1 MAAEPLFHYEIEESV
16 DPFGL
21 KVYTIKCFGKLVSET
36 GDQLKEVV
44 KPLIDK
50 GGSAIVL
57 DFANLSYVDSSGLGT
72 LVGLKVS
79 AVNKGLVKLEIENLT
94 PRVLELLKI
103 TRLLDMFQKQPAL

>member
-1 MAAEPLFHYEIEESV
+1 MGCTPIQIEEWRVMAAEPLFHYEIEESV
-16 DPFGL
+16 DPFDL

-57 DFANLSYVDSSGLGT
+57 DFGHAGRPQGLGDQQ
-72 LVGLKVS
+72 GPGK
-79 AVNKGLVKLEIENLT
+79 AGN
-94 PRVLELLKI
+94 
-103 TRLLDMFQKQPAL
+103 